1 MATFLSQE
9 WHDAERAA
17 SAKQPAVPGASARV
31 QWIVTGGPDGEVRF
45 TQVVEDGR
53 VVEQQLGDDAS
64 ADYTLTAPIALFTAI
79 HEGEVDETVAFMQGK
94 LKFAGNMGRYLALM
108 PVRARLRARG

>member
-17 SAKQPAVPGASARV
+17 SAKQPVVPGASARI
-31 QWIVTGGPDGEVRF
+31 QWIVTGGPDGEVRY

-53 VVEQQLGDDAS
+53 VVEQRLGDEPD
-64 ADYTLTAPIALFTAI
+64 ADYTLTAPMALFTAI
-79 HEGEVDETVAFMQGK
+79 HDGEVDESVAFMQGK
-94 LKFAGNMGRYLALM
+94 LKFAGDMGRYLALM
-108 PVRARLRARG
+108 PIRARG

>member
-9 WHDAERAA
+9 WLDDERAA

-45 TQVVEDGR
+45 TSIVEDGR
-53 VVEQQLGDDAS
+53 VVEQQLGDLDDA
-64 ADYTLTAPIALFTAI
+64 DFTLTAPIALFTAI

>member
-1 MATFLSQE
+1 MVAFLSQE

-17 SAKQPAVPGASARV
+17 SAKQPAVPGASARI
-31 QWIVTGGPDGEVRF
+31 QWIVTGGPDGEVHF

-53 VVEQQLGDDAS
+53 IVEQKLGDDAGV
-64 ADYTLTAPIALFTAI
+64 DYTLTAPIALFTAI
-79 HEGEVDETVAFMQGK
+79 HAGEVDESVAFMQGK

-108 PVRARLRARG
+108 PMRTRG